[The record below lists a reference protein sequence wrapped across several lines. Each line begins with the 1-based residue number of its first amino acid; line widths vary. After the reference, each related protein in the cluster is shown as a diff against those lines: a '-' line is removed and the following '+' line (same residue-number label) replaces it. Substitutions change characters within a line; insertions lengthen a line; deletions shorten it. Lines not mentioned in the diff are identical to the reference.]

1 MLLELH
7 ILQNFAPSNLN
18 RDDTGSPKDCEFGG
32 YRRAR
37 ISSQCFKRAMRE
49 AMRDGGLLQPDDL
62 AARTK
67 LFVAT
72 LADRFTRK
80 HGKDAVEADGVAR
93 AAIAAAGLKLEP
105 NAKMQYLLFLGNR
118 EIDAIE
124 ALCLERWDALKPA
137 PAGEPTGD
145 GTPAAPAGRGR
156 KKAATEAPVIDAALS
171 NAFKGLLNGGKA
183 ADLALFGRM
192 IADLPDR
199 NVEGSCQVA
208 HALSTNAVNV
218 EFDFYTAIDDLK
230 SDDVTG
236 ADMLGTIE
244 FNSACYYRY
253 LNLDVDQLAGNLQ
266 GDVDLTRR
274 AVEAFVRA
282 AVTAVPSGKQN
293 SMAAQNPPSLVLAV
307 VRERGLWSLANAF
320 VKPVRPGLNG
330 DLVAQSIKCLDTHWG
345 NIARM
350 YGERQIAG
358 KWLCMLDDEMGER
371 DAPTAGTLS
380 HLRDATVP
388 SIDDLVERAM
398 GTLAGTPADAV
409 TAQ

>member
-1 MLLELH
+1 
-7 ILQNFAPSNLN
+7 
-18 RDDTGSPKDCEFGG
+18 
-32 YRRAR
+32 
-37 ISSQCFKRAMRE
+37 
-49 AMRDGGLLQPDDL
+49 
-62 AARTK
+62 
-67 LFVAT
+67 
-72 LADRFTRK
+72 
-80 HGKDAVEADGVAR
+80 
-93 AAIAAAGLKLEP
+93 
-105 NAKMQYLLFLGNR
+105 LLFLGNR

-124 ALCLERWDALKPA
+124 ALCLERWNALKPA
-137 PAGEPTGD
+137 PGGEPAVD

-156 KKAATEAPVIDAALS
+156 KKAAADAPVVDTALS

-253 LNLDVDQLAGNLQ
+253 LNLNVDQLAGNLG

-330 DLVAQSIKCLDTHWG
+330 DLVAQSIGRLDDHWG
-345 NIARM
+345 KIARM

-358 KWLCMLDDEMGER
+358 KWLCMVDDETGER
-371 DAPTAGTLS
+371 DTPTAGTLS
-380 HLRDATVP
+380 HLRDAAVP
-388 SIDDLVERAM
+388 SIDDLMERAM
-398 GTLAGTPADAV
+398 GTLAGTPADAAPV
-409 TAQ
+409 R

>member
-37 ISSQCFKRAMRE
+37 ISSQCFKRAMRQV
-49 AMRDGGLLQPDDL
+49 MKDHGLLQHDDL
-62 AARTK
+62 AERTK
-67 LFVAT
+67 LLVAT
-72 LADRFTRK
+72 LTDRFTRK
-80 HGKDAVEADGVAR
+80 HGKDVTEADSVAR

-105 NAKMQYLLFLGNR
+105 NTKTQYLLFLGNR

-137 PAGEPTGD
+137 PTGEPVAD
-145 GTPAAPAGRGR
+145 GAAPAGRGR
-156 KKAATEAPVIDAALS
+156 KKAASDAPVVDAALA
-171 NAFKGLLNGGKA
+171 NAFKGLLSGGKA

-192 IADLPDR
+192 IADLPER

-253 LNLDVDQLAGNLQ
+253 LNLDVNQLTGNLQ
-266 GDVDLTRR
+266 GDLDLTRR
-274 AVEAFVRA
+274 AIEAFVRA

-320 VKPVRPGLNG
+320 VKPVRPGHDG
-330 DLVAQSIKCLDTHWG
+330 DLVAQSIKRLDAHWG
-345 NIARM
+345 NVARM

-358 KWLCMLDDEMGER
+358 KWLCMVDDETGER
-371 DAPTAGTLS
+371 TAPTAGALT
-380 HLRDATVP
+380 HLHDAAVP
-388 SIDDLVERAM
+388 NIDDIVERAVTTAI
-398 GTLAGTPADAV
+398 GAPANA
-409 TAQ
+409 AAAR

>member
-37 ISSQCFKRAMRE
+37 ISSQCFKRAMRQ
-49 AMRDGGLLQPDDL
+49 AMKDDGLLRPDDL
-62 AARTK
+62 AERTK
-67 LFVAT
+67 LLVTA
-72 LADRFTRK
+72 LRDRFTRK
-80 HGKDAVEADGVAR
+80 HGKDVAEAEGVAR
-93 AAIAAAGLKLEP
+93 AALAAAGLKLES
-105 NAKMQYLLFLGNR
+105 NAKTQYLLFLGNR

-124 ALCLERWDALKPA
+124 ALCLARWDALKPA
-137 PAGEPTGD
+137 PAGEPVAD
-145 GTPAAPAGRGR
+145 GGTAAPAGRGR
-156 KKAATEAPVIDAALS
+156 KKAAADAPVVDTALS
-171 NAFKGLLNGGKA
+171 NAFKDLLSGGKA

-192 IADLPDR
+192 IADLPER

-230 SDDVTG
+230 PDDVTG

-253 LNLDVDQLAGNLQ
+253 LNLDVDQLTVNLQ

-282 AVTAVPSGKQN
+282 AVTAVPSGKQH

-307 VRERGLWSLANAF
+307 ARERGLWSLANAF
-320 VKPVRPGLNG
+320 VRPVRPDRDG
-330 DLVAQSIKCLDTHWG
+330 DLVTQSIGRLDTHWG
-345 NIARM
+345 NVARM
-350 YGERQIAG
+350 YGQRQIVG
-358 KWLCMLDDEMGER
+358 TWLCAVDDEADER
-371 DAPTAGTLS
+371 NAATAGTLKN
-380 HLRDATVP
+380 LRDAAVP
-388 SIDDLVERAM
+388 SIDELVERAVS
-398 GTLAGTPADAV
+398 AV
-409 TAQ
+409 TGAPEGAVATR